1 VGASARH
8 YVSGMKSI
16 RIDAMPLATRRKEK
30 SLNDRRWAAVL
41 ARDKTCDGTFVL
53 AVETTGI
60 YCRPSCPARKPLRRN
75 VRFFATGAEA
85 AAAGFRPCKR
95 CTPDAVSRPDPS
107 LAKVIEAC
115 RMIEQAE
122 TPPTLEALASGAGMS
137 RYHFHRV
144 FKAATGVTPKAY
156 AEAHRQRR
164 LRAALKGDNTV
175 TEAIYASGFNSSG
188 RFYAQAGE
196 ALGMT
201 PGDFRAGGAGNEI
214 EYAAA
219 PCSLGIVMVAASTRG
234 VCSIML
240 GNDERQLMDDLRKRF
255 AKARLVPGDDDF
267 AKLLGKVV
275 ALIET
280 PQKRVELP
288 LDVRGT
294 AFQHQV
300 WMALRDIPAG
310 KTASYSEIARRI
322 GKPDAVRA
330 VGAACGANPLA
341 VVIPC
346 HRVVGKDGK
355 LTGYRW
361 GTARKR
367 ALLDREKA

>member
-1 VGASARH
+1 MPGVRRLPL
-8 YVSGMKSI
+8 KPRSI
-16 RIDAMPLATRRKEK
+16 D
-30 SLNDRRWAAVL
+30 DRRWAAVL
-41 ARDKTCDGTFVL
+41 ARDKACDGTFVL
-53 AVETTGI
+53 AVATTGI

-75 VRFFATGAEA
+75 VRLFATGAEA

-95 CTPDAVSRPDPS
+95 CSPDAVAPPDPS
-107 LAKVIEAC
+107 LAKIIAACRTIEA
-115 RMIEQAE
+115 AE
-122 TPPTLEALASGAGMS
+122 APPTLAALALDAGMS

-164 LRAALKGDNTV
+164 VRAALRGEKSV

-188 RFYAQAGE
+188 RFYAQASD

-201 PGDFRAGGAGNEI
+201 PGEFRAGGANNEI
-214 EYAAA
+214 GYAAA
-219 PCSLGIVMVAASTRG
+219 PCSLGIVMVAASARG

-240 GNDERQLMDDLRKRF
+240 GDDVSMLQGELQRRF
-255 AKARLVPGDDDF
+255 AKARLVPGDRRF
-267 AKLLGKVV
+267 AALLAQVV
-275 ALIET
+275 ALIEA
-280 PQKRVELP
+280 PQTTTELP

-310 KTASYSEIARRI
+310 TTVTYAELARRI
-322 GKPDAVRA
+322 GKPNAVRA
-330 VGAACGANPLA
+330 VGAACGANPVA
-341 VVIPC
+341 VAIPC

-361 GTARKR
+361 GTARKS
-367 ALLDREKA
+367 ALLERERGKR